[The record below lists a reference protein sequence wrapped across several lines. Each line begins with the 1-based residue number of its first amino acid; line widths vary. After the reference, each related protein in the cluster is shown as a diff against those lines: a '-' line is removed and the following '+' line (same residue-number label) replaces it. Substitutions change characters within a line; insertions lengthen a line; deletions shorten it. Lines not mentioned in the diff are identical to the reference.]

1 MTEGQMERK
10 FNMQTV
16 SKINGERLYTRI
28 MELGE
33 IGKTVQNGVQ
43 RVALSEED
51 KQAQQLVT
59 KWMEEAGMTVTHD
72 HFGNL
77 IGRKEGKSPG
87 LPVIMIGSHID
98 SVRNGGMFD
107 GVIGVLT
114 GIEIVHALSESG
126 QEHARAIEV
135 VAFCEE
141 EGSRF
146 NDGLFGSRGMVG
158 KVSQE
163 DFFKVDENNLTRYEA
178 LKTFGFGINPDRSQE
193 SIRSSGEI
201 KLYLEMHIEQGPYLD
216 STNQAVGIVK
226 GIAGPAWYTVKLQG
240 TAGHAGTVPMSLRSD
255 PLVGASEVIAE
266 IEKLCKGEIEQQT
279 VGTVGMLRVF
289 PGSSNV
295 IPSEVEFSL
304 DLRDLNLSR
313 RNRVFHQI
321 QAKLEEVC
329 QARGLKSTISTNM
342 QAEPV
347 ECSKEVIDVLS
358 EVSQSLG
365 IDAPLMVSGAGH
377 DAMLMADITEVGM
390 VFVRCRDGISHSPKE
405 WAEIADIVSGTKI
418 LYETVLKYI

>member
-1 MTEGQMERK
+1 MQRERK
-10 FNMQTV
+10 FNMQTI

-28 MELGE
+28 MKLGE
-33 IGKTVQNGVQ
+33 IGKNIHHGVQ

-51 KQAQQLVT
+51 KQAQLLVM

-77 IGRKEGKSPG
+77 IARKEGKNPE
-87 LPVIMIGSHID
+87 LPVVMIGSHID

-107 GVIGVLT
+107 GVIGVLA
-114 GIEIVHALSESG
+114 GIEIVHALSEA
-126 QEHARAIEV
+126 QLEHAHSIEV

-158 KVSQE
+158 KVTKE
-163 DFFKVDENNLTRYEA
+163 DFSKVDDNNLTRYEA
-178 LKTFGFGINPDRSQE
+178 LKTFGFGINPDQYEE

-201 KLYLEMHIEQGPYLD
+201 KLYLEMHIEQGPFLD
-216 STNQAVGIVK
+216 STNRSVGIVK
-226 GIAGPAWYTVKLQG
+226 GIAGPAWYTIKLQG
-240 TAGHAGTVPMSLRSD
+240 TAGHAGTVPMNLRSD

-266 IEKLCKGEIEQQT
+266 IDKICKGELEQQT
-279 VGTVGMLRVF
+279 VGTVGILRVF

-304 DLRDLNLSR
+304 DLRDLHLSR
-313 RNRVFHQI
+313 RNRVFNQI
-321 QAKLEEVC
+321 QAKLDQVC
-329 QARGLKSTISTNM
+329 QARGLKSTIVTNM
-342 QAEPV
+342 QVDPV
-347 ECSKEVIDVLS
+347 ECSKEVVDVLS
-358 EVSQSLG
+358 QVSQSLG

-377 DAMLMADITEVGM
+377 DAMLIADIADIGM
-390 VFVRCRDGISHSPKE
+390 VFVRCRDGVSHNPKE
-405 WAEIADIVSGTKI
+405 WAEIGDIVSGTEI